1 MRLTKMQKSWPKYS
15 DLNSLLLIFSK
26 PYSYIFFC
34 FAITSLHH
42 NKTCAVQSLRYKFQ
56 GPVSQLL
63 KIPLI
68 FSSEFYIWIFL
79 FDTIFKTITWLN
91 VLDQSFIRYLHILN
105 LKSNPRNKWSLYE
118 TMHSEFVRSFFL
130 NIFLSKLYI
139 SNFFS
144 LYLNKM
150 VKLWPMD
157 SYRDILFHLVFFF
170 NFPHAFC
177 FVL

>member
-1 MRLTKMQKSWPKYS
+1 MFCIQCVWPKCKS
-15 DLNSLLLIFSK
+15 RDLSTLIWILFFWFFQNL
-26 PYSYIFFC
+26 IHIFFFC

-139 SNFFS
+139 SIFFS

-157 SYRDILFHLVFFF
+157 SYRDILFH
-170 NFPHAFC
+170 
-177 FVL
+177 

>member
-1 MRLTKMQKSWPKYS
+1 MFCIQCVWPKCKS
-15 DLNSLLLIFSK
+15 RDLSTLIWILFFWFFQNLIH
-26 PYSYIFFC
+26 IFFC

-130 NIFLSKLYI
+130 NIF
-139 SNFFS
+139 
-144 LYLNKM
+144 
-150 VKLWPMD
+150 
-157 SYRDILFHLVFFF
+157 
-170 NFPHAFC
+170 
-177 FVL
+177 